1 MNSSDVHLSSI
12 NELEKVIL
20 EVDLHGLEEDER
32 PVVSEASIGKQSY
45 VRNNIN
51 ELNKRKED
59 EQKIKIL
66 WVFTIF

>member
-32 PVVSEASIGKQSY
+32 PLVSEASIGKQSY

-51 ELNKRKED
+51 LM
-59 EQKIKIL
+59 I
-66 WVFTIF
+66 